1 MIHWEVAHQ
10 PGVWIILIGGENF
23 MDNRYIKHISLG
35 SRPYPLQQSS
45 EKKNLKSNDHPWCN
59 SEYVILEVFYLMC
72 LMNDDRFIRECLN
85 HLKAF
90 NSCCKKKRNKKVS
103 IFAYF
108 EMKLR
113 NGNLLRF
120 LFLKL
125 HSHSH
130 NIRLE
135 DQKGKMMH
143 WSEHTLPVVPK
154 SCVPKVVADLMTCDP
169 SDSMSSFERIQNE
182 AVLLHLSPVHLQK
195 QLF

>member
-59 SEYVILEVFYLMC
+59 SERVILEVFYLMC

-90 NSCCKKKRNKKVS
+90 NSCCKKKKEKKGEHFCIFWNEIKKQQFIKIS
-103 IFAYF
+103 ISKTAFSFSQYKIRRSKRQNDALKWTYSPSRS
-108 EMKLR
+108 EKLC
-113 NGNLLRF
+113 
-120 LFLKL
+120 
-125 HSHSH
+125 
-130 NIRLE
+130 
-135 DQKGKMMH
+135 
-143 WSEHTLPVVPK
+143 PK
-154 SCVPKVVADLMTCDP
+154 SSGRPHDLWP
-169 SDSMSSFERIQNE
+169 LWQHE
-182 AVLLHLSPVHLQK
+182 
-195 QLF
+195 